1 MTGILLISLF
11 QAARIAFGEVLF
23 NKRKYNLRK
32 GQISESDVIIPSE
45 ITTTS
50 FRKEKTRLLHKADSV
65 EQLRLWLIAED
76 RRRRDTLDKADI

>member
-1 MTGILLISLF
+1 MTGTFLTS
-11 QAARIAFGEVLF
+11 QYASGSDAFGEVLF

-32 GQISESDVIIPSE
+32 GLISESDAISPSE

-65 EQLRLWLIAED
+65 EQLRQWLIAED
-76 RRRRDTLDKADI
+76 KKRRDTLTKAYI